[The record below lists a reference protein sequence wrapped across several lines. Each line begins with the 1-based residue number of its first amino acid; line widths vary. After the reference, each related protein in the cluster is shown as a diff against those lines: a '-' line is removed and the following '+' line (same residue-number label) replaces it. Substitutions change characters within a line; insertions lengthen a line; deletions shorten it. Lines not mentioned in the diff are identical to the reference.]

1 MDQFQTKA
9 LPSKKFM
16 NILGEYAGLIEAPV
30 LKLKLIN
37 RVIEKYGNESKF
49 FYKFIPQFDEVIV
62 RRLIHKEI
70 VKICPGKKISYNTF
84 LKSGRLK
91 AYQRLLWHL
100 YPFRL
105 PVFTA
110 LFFLIFCL
118 SFWGV
123 NTVAQ
128 SYILAS
134 LSNKNSIN
142 NSGRN
147 ITTTAQE
154 ITNILEPIW
163 LVEQSKDLE
172 IYSNR
177 LRIITTNTI
186 KNVPRRYLPFPMD
199 INTLPGDEKISDTII
214 GILYHSS
221 ESDILPLSEALNN
234 SIKESSLRLLKYI
247 KRIKSY
253 NYLIDRY
260 GRVYRIVQED
270 NAAFHAGNSIWAD
283 GENIYLNLNHA
294 FIGICFEGKD
304 FEPQKA
310 GITAKAHSSINDSQ
324 IKSARELTDWLRFK
338 YKINEKNCVTHG
350 LTSINPDKKLIGYHL
365 DLAKDFPFSKMG
377 LSDKYQTPVPSIS
390 IFGFSYDDFYVGVF
404 NNKLCNGIKLS
415 VKNLQKK
422 ASRNGLTE
430 AEYRRILNSRF
441 TIASTWQTMIEKE
454 NIPVTYSSGVEEM
467 DIPSD
472 INVETKKRLI
482 DEISQLR
489 KYK

>member
-1 MDQFQTKA
+1 MLDGDW
-9 LPSKKFM
+9 SSD
-16 NILGEYAGLIEAPV
+16 V
-30 LKLKLIN
+30 CSSDLIN
-37 RVIEKYGNESKF
+37 RVIEKYGNESRF
-49 FYKFIPQFDEVIV
+49 YYKFIPQFDEIIV
-62 RRLIHKEI
+62 RRLIHKEFI
-70 VKICPGKKISYNTF
+70 KFCPGKNLSYNAF
-84 LKSGRLK
+84 LKNGRLK
-91 AYQRLLWHL
+91 GYQRLLWHL

-105 PVFTA
+105 PVFTT

-118 SFWGV
+118 AFWGV

-134 LSNKNSIN
+134 LTNKNSVN
-142 NSGRN
+142 KSGGSV
-147 ITTTAQE
+147 ASVE
-154 ITNILEPIW
+154 VASHILEPIW

-199 INTLPGDEKISDTII
+199 MNTLPDERKISDKII

-260 GRVYRIVQED
+260 GRVYRIVEED
-270 NAAFHAGNSIWAD
+270 QAAFHAGNSIWAD

-338 YKINEKNCVTHG
+338 YKIHEKNCVTHG

-377 LSDKYQTPVPSIS
+377 LSDKYETPVPSMTL
-390 IFGFSYDDFYVGVF
+390 FGFSYDDYYLSVF

-415 VKNLQKK
+415 IKNLRKK
-422 ASRNGLTE
+422 ALRYSLTE

-441 TIASTWQTMIEKE
+441 TIASTWQAMIEKE
-454 NIPVTYSSGVEEM
+454 NVGFTHPSGVEEM
-467 DIPSD
+467 DIPTD
-472 INVETKKRLI
+472 NAETKKRLTNQ
-482 DEISQLR
+482 ISKIR